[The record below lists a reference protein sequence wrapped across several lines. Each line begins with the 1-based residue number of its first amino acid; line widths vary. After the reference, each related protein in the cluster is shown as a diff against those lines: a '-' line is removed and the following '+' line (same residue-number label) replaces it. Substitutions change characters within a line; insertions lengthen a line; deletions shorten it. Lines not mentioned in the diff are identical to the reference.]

1 MSQEKAEKNFMYL
14 AYTEAISLIILVFIA
29 VPLKRIWGMP
39 EAVSVVGMA
48 HGVLFLAYL
57 VVVVYLKSEYSW
69 SLKRMAFSLL
79 ASIIPFGP
87 WLFKKQISH

>member
-1 MSQEKAEKNFMYL
+1 MSQEVTEKKFMYL
-14 AYTEAISLIILVFIA
+14 AYTEAISLILLVFIA

-48 HGVLFLAYL
+48 HGILFIAY
-57 VVVVYLKSEYSW
+57 VVVVIYLKSEYSW
-69 SLKRMAFSLL
+69 SAKRMAFALF

-87 WLFKKQISH
+87 WLFKKQIAH